1 MYIIE
6 HGKSSGLECGGTERV
21 GKLGAVAETA
31 GSSGEAGADAVL
43 LDDGLSWNA
52 VSAQTP
58 CSPEFIAGWKGR
70 FERDRLAGLHARHRG
85 KRRAQGGTK
94 VQARILAWT
103 QQRLPSDGS
112 THWSTRKLTK
122 ALRVS
127 HMMVARVWA
136 EHGLQPHR
144 LEYYMA
150 SDDPGKPPS
159 TEKHRISGLYLG
171 PPAPGRVLRGRK
183 DRDSS
188 MEHLYPVLPRS
199 PRRA

>member
-1 MYIIE
+1 M
-6 HGKSSGLECGGTERV
+6 GSGLGLNAAERSELESWARSRRLPAAQV
-21 GKLGAVAETA
+21 KRARMLL
-31 GSSGEAGADAVL
+31 L

-58 CSPEFIAGWKGR
+58 CSPDFIARWKRR

-85 KRRAQGGTK
+85 KRPAQGAAR

-112 THWSTRKLTK
+112 THWSTRKLAK
-122 ALRVS
+122 ELGVS
-127 HMMVARVWA
+127 HMMLARVWA

-150 SDDPGKPPS
+150 SDDPDFETKAAG
-159 TEKHRISGLYLG
+159 IIGLYLD
-171 PPAPGRVLRGRK
+171 PPARAAVFCVDEKTAIQAL
-183 DRDSS
+183 DRLD
-188 MEHLYPVLPRS
+188 R
-199 PRRA
+199 